1 MNNGYVERLKGLS
14 LFDRLDEVYI
24 VGGMG
29 EVKLK
34 YLGDD
39 MVLLNGIKKEEVTQG
54 TRVEDQEWS
63 RNFKWGRA
71 QDLQCL
77 VLIEMMLIKRL
88 KEKEK
93 TGLMVVCIII
103 CSMHHNL

>member
-39 MVLLNGIKKEEVTQG
+39 MVLLNGFKKEEVTQG

-88 KEKEK
+88 KGAE
-93 TGLMVVCIII
+93 
-103 CSMHHNL
+103 